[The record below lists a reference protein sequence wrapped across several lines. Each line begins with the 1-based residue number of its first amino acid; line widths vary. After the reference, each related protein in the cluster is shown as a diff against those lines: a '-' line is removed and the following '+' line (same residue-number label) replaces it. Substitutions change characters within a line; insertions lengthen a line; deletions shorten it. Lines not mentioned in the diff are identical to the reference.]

1 MAIASI
7 SSSPRCGKMS
17 ASSRPMPNFAY
28 RGVQAVF
35 AAMCQSLA
43 TVSKLFLTT
52 GLCGHAP
59 GAGSRP
65 SVRVLRA
72 ASLRSLACASST
84 SSHLPKASVLRLP
97 RKSVV
102 QPPELRA
109 RRCDQQ
115 VEAISSDSLYR
126 LCLGSALFTPNAARG
141 TDGILFLA
149 LAAIPSKVP
158 SGVLRRARYH
168 AHSGRELSEISGH
181 LRVLQRAYG

>member
-1 MAIASI
+1 MREDVRFQPSNAQFCLSRRPSCFCCDVPI
-7 SSSPRCGKMS
+7 SRDGLE
-17 ASSRPMPNFAY
+17 
-28 RGVQAVF
+28 AVLDNWTLR
-35 AAMCQSLA
+35 AR
-43 TVSKLFLTT
+43 
-52 GLCGHAP
+52 
-59 GAGSRP
+59 AGSWITTVCKGFA
-65 SVRVLRA
+65 SCVSSFSCLRKFYVIPFA
-72 ASLRSLACASST
+72 EGERFALA
-84 SSHLPKASVLRLP
+84 

-181 LRVLQRAYG
+181 LRVLQRACG